1 MAGEE
6 VEAQSLHKE
15 CLCLLEL
22 LLMKSSPLHK
32 QMPEK
37 VETLT
42 SMSHKE
48 KNKKQKTKEEFTTYS
63 EGSMKIGYLSP
74 SNMCDY
80 SHTSRACAT
89 TPHKRLPPINS
100 QLNTKKTTKKTL
112 KSPK

>member
-6 VEAQSLHKE
+6 VVAQNLHKE

-22 LLMKSSPLHK
+22 LLMSSSPLHK

-42 SMSHKE
+42 SMTHKE
-48 KNKKQKTKEEFTTYS
+48 KKKQKTKEEFTTYS

-80 SHTSRACAT
+80 SHTSRPCAT
-89 TPHKRLPPINS
+89 TPHKRHLP
-100 QLNTKKTTKKTL
+100 
-112 KSPK
+112 